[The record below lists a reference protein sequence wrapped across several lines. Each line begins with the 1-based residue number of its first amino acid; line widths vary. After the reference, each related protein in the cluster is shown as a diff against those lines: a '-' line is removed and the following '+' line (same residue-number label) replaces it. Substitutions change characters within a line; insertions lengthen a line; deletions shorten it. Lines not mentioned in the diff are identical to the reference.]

1 MKTDIP
7 DTLLQK
13 VLFKLATSLQP
24 TQVCDH
30 LTKLYLFYYFLISL
44 VYDCVQ
50 LCLNCFLFLL

>member
-24 TQVCDH
+24 TQVRDY
-30 LTKLYLFYYFLISL
+30 LTKPYF
-44 VYDCVQ
+44 
-50 LCLNCFLFLL
+50 FLLLFD